1 MKLVDPSRTWYVV
14 RSKVRQEDRAAYNI
28 RRAGFD
34 VYLPTMRE
42 ERKPRRSNVHKP
54 HLYTVVERPLM
65 TGYLFVG
72 FASFAKHFGMVRGCD
87 GVLDF
92 LGVQGEPIPIP
103 SSAVVDLQVAE
114 MDMRFDKTRAAR
126 IHRGEEERTRRD
138 NVKRQFAKGRAVTIT
153 DAASAFAGI
162 QGAVDE
168 VTSSGNIEVLVEM
181 FGGLVRAEFTASQL
195 TPQQERRSA

>member
-1 MKLVDPSRTWYVV
+1 MTTLVNPERTWFVV

-34 VYLPTMRE
+34 CYLPIARVE
-42 ERKPRRSNVHKP
+42 KRHRRTNTFS
-54 HLYTVVERPLM
+54 VVERPLM

-114 MDMRFDKTRAAR
+114 MDMRFDDTRAAR

-138 NVKRQFAKGRAVTIT
+138 NIKKQFAKGKAVTIS
-153 DAASAFAGI
+153 DAKHPLVDIKAI
-162 QGAVDE
+162 VDE
-168 VTSSGNIEVLVEM
+168 VTSTGSVVALVNM
-181 FGGLVRAEFTASQL
+181 FGQLVRAEFTANQL
-195 TPQQERRSA
+195 TPAA

>member
-28 RRAGFD
+28 QRAGFD
-34 VYLPTMRE
+34 VYLPTAKY
-42 ERKPRRSNVHKP
+42 ERKNRRTNTYSVIEK
-54 HLYTVVERPLM
+54 PLM

-72 FASFAKHFGMVRGCD
+72 FASFAKHFGMIRACD
-87 GVLDF
+87 GVQDF

-103 SSAVVDLQVAE
+103 SKAVVDMQVAE
-114 MDMRFDKTRAAR
+114 MDMRFDDTRAAR

-153 DAASAFAGI
+153 DAASALAGI
-162 QGAVDE
+162 TAIVDE
-168 VTSSGNIEVLVEM
+168 VNSSGHIEVLVEM
-181 FGGLVRAEFTASQL
+181 FNGLVRAEFTANQL
-195 TPQQERRSA
+195 TPAA

>member
-1 MKLVDPSRTWYVV
+1 
-14 RSKVRQEDRAAYNI
+14 
-28 RRAGFD
+28 
-34 VYLPTMRE
+34 
-42 ERKPRRSNVHKP
+42 
-54 HLYTVVERPLM
+54 M

-114 MDMRFDKTRAAR
+114 MDMRFDDTRAAR

-138 NVKRQFAKGRAVTIT
+138 NIKKQFAKGKAVTIS
-153 DAASAFAGI
+153 DAKHPLVDIKAI
-162 QGAVDE
+162 VDE
-168 VTSSGNIEVLVEM
+168 VTSTGSVVALVNM
-181 FGGLVRAEFTASQL
+181 FGQLVRAEFTANQL
-195 TPQQERRSA
+195 TPAA